1 MRALVIGPQGF
12 THIAGSFVHG
22 GAAAG
27 VDARAYDIA
36 SAFAGPRW
44 WRSVSWR
51 LMRRPTQL
59 SAYSLRVV
67 EECVRQR
74 AEVLITTGLAPVD
87 ARALSVLG
95 DLGIKRLNFLTD
107 DPWSETNRSRW
118 FFDAA
123 RRYDAIFTPRRA
135 NLSQLAQLTGKT
147 VTYLP
152 FGYDPRHFHG
162 NDAITDADRA
172 KLGSQV
178 LFVGGGDRDRL
189 PYMTALLDAGVRLA
203 LYGGYWDRFEPTRR
217 ANRGV
222 VDATGVRLATR
233 TTEIAIC
240 LVRRANRDGHVM
252 RSFEIPAVGA
262 CMLAEDTEEHREI
275 FGPEGQTV
283 RYFTTPQAMVATVRE
298 LLAAPDERSRLAQAA
313 HALVTEGAHTYADR
327 LRSMVA
333 GV

>member
-12 THIAGSFVHG
+12 THIAGSFVAG
-22 GAAAG
+22 GEAAG

-51 LMRRPTQL
+51 LFHRPTQL
-59 SAYSLRVV
+59 SSYSLRVV

-74 AEVLITTGLAPVD
+74 VEVLITTGLAPVD
-87 ARALSVLG
+87 ARALRVIG
-95 DLGIKRLNFLTD
+95 ELGIARLNFLTD

-118 FFDAA
+118 FFEAA
-123 RRYDAIFTPRRA
+123 RQYNAIFTPRRA
-135 NLSQLAQLTGKT
+135 NQRQLEDLTGRT
-147 VTYLP
+147 VRYLP
-152 FGYDPRHFHG
+152 FGYDPRHSHA
-162 NDAITDADRA
+162 DDEVTEADRA
-172 KLGSQV
+172 KLASDV

-189 PYMTALLDAGVRLA
+189 PYMTALIEAGIDLA
-203 LYGGYWDRFEPTRR
+203 LYGGYWDRFPATRK
-217 ANRGV
+217 ANRGI

-233 TTEIAIC
+233 TTKVTIC

-262 CMLAEDTEEHREI
+262 CMLAEDTQEHREI

-283 RYFTTPQAMVATVRE
+283 SYFTTAQQMVAKVRA
-298 LLAAPDERSRLAQAA
+298 LLDAPEERVRLARAA
-313 HALVTEGAHTYADR
+313 HTLVTTGHHTYADR

-333 GV
+333 GA